1 MKSIVDQ
8 FSVWKL
14 GLKGMLDDIK
24 ENFLNLTPTTTT
36 TTITI
41 MLLFFIFHL
50 CAQIAE
56 DVKALPTE
64 V

>member
-14 GLKGMLDDIK
+14 GLKGMLDAIK

-36 TTITI
+36 TITI
-41 MLLFFIFHL
+41 MLFFIFHL